1 MNRVVKKIHYIFW
14 LSIPVIILI
23 GILNI
28 GKTFDVNIDDTYYI
42 IDFRF
47 ITHLI
52 SIVFLIIGFGYWIMQ
67 KSNRRLSRRLLKI
80 HVIITF
86 GGLLIIWILSLFY
99 KDPFQDITFNN
110 YLSFIIYLI
119 ILIIIL
125 SQFLFLYNIF
135 RGLIKNA

>member
-14 LSIPVIILI
+14 LSIPIIILI
-23 GILNI
+23 GILNL
-28 GKTFDVNIDDTYYI
+28 GKTFDVNIHDTYYI

-52 SIVFLIIGFGYWIMQ
+52 SLVFLIIGFGYWILQ
-67 KSNRRLSRRLLKI
+67 KTNRRISRRLLKI

-99 KDPFQDITFNN
+99 QDTFQDLMFYN
-110 YLSFIIYLI
+110 YLSLIIYLI
-119 ILIIIL
+119 ILITVL
-125 SQFLFLYNIF
+125 GQLLFLFNIF